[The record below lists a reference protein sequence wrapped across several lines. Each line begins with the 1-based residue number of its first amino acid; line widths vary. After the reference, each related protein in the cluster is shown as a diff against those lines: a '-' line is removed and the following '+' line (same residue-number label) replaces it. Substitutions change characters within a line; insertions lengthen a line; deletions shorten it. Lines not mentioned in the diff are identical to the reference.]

1 MERREAVI
9 KISWILKS
17 AFLAPTVLTVLQSC
31 QEQVLNT
38 RDLLVLNDEQDDL
51 IKAIADTI
59 LPRTAS
65 PSASD
70 VKVDRFMDLLL
81 QDVFDKEFN
90 QKFLGGLSEFDVDCQ
105 SITGSRY
112 VDLNES
118 ERYIY
123 LENID
128 KDIMEQEYEELVP
141 FYYTFK
147 HLTIRIYFTTEK
159 GVKQNLNYNPI
170 PGSYIGEVDLGP
182 DDKIMIGNRM

>member
-17 AFLAPTVLTVLQSC
+17 ALLAPTILTVLQSC

-38 RDLLVLNDEQDDL
+38 RDLMVLNDEQDDL

-59 LPRTAS
+59 LPRTES

-70 VKVDRFMDLLL
+70 VKVDIFMDLLL
-81 QDVFDKEFN
+81 QDVFEDEVK
-90 QKFLGGLSEFDVDCQ
+90 QKFLQGLSQFDVDCQ
-105 SITGSRY
+105 SVTGHRF
-112 VDLNES
+112 VDLIES
-118 ERYIY
+118 DKYTY
-123 LENID
+123 LEKVD
-128 KDIMEQEYEELVP
+128 KEIMEQEYDDLVP

-147 HLTIRIYFTTEK
+147 HLTITIYFTTEQ

-182 DDKIMIGNRM
+182 DDKIIIGNKM

>member
-17 AFLAPTVLTVLQSC
+17 ALLAPTILTVLQSC

-38 RDLLVLNDEQDDL
+38 RDLMVLNDEQDDL

-59 LPRTAS
+59 LPRTES

-81 QDVFDKEFN
+81 QDVFEDEVK
-90 QKFLGGLSEFDVDCQ
+90 QKFLQGLSQFDVDCQ
-105 SITGSRY
+105 SVTGHSF
-112 VDLNES
+112 VDLIES
-118 ERYIY
+118 DKYTY
-123 LENID
+123 LEKVD
-128 KDIMEQEYEELVP
+128 KEIMEQEYDDLVP

-147 HLTIRIYFTTEK
+147 HLTITIYFTTEQ

-182 DDKIMIGNRM
+182 DDKIIIGNKM

>member
-17 AFLAPTVLTVLQSC
+17 ALLAPTILTVLQSC

-38 RDLLVLNDEQDDL
+38 RDLMVLNDEQDDL

-59 LPRTAS
+59 LPRTES
-65 PSASD
+65 PSASN

-81 QDVFDKEFN
+81 QDVFEDEVK
-90 QKFLGGLSEFDVDCQ
+90 QKFLQGLSQFDVDCQ
-105 SITGSRY
+105 SVTGHSF
-112 VDLNES
+112 VDLIES
-118 ERYIY
+118 DKYTY
-123 LENID
+123 LEKVD
-128 KDIMEQEYEELVP
+128 KEIMEQEYDDLVP

-147 HLTIRIYFTTEK
+147 HLTITIYFTTEQ

-182 DDKIMIGNRM
+182 DDKIIIGNKM

>member
-17 AFLAPTVLTVLQSC
+17 ALLAPTILTVLQSC

-38 RDLLVLNDEQDDL
+38 RDLMVLNDEQDDL

-59 LPRTAS
+59 LPRTES
-65 PSASD
+65 PSASN

-81 QDVFDKEFN
+81 QDVFEDEVK
-90 QKFLGGLSEFDVDCQ
+90 QKFLQGLSQFDVDCQ
-105 SITGSRY
+105 SVTGHRF
-112 VDLNES
+112 VDLIES
-118 ERYIY
+118 DKYTY
-123 LENID
+123 LEKVD
-128 KDIMEQEYEELVP
+128 KEIMEQEYDDLVP

-147 HLTIRIYFTTEK
+147 HLTITIYFTTEQ

-182 DDKIMIGNRM
+182 DDKIIIGNKM